1 LKNIGQGQPIL
12 IIEHEEELERLYL
25 QRHTALPIYYLLYVT
40 GQLMLGNRG
49 DPSGYEDF
57 ITLMSSLTA
66 GDHTLLL
73 EIGIMAKVL
82 LEDWGLAMC
91 VGSVPWA
98 ALVGG
103 TGYYASLKFLRA
115 YRREKAARRARH

>member
-1 LKNIGQGQPIL
+1 
-12 IIEHEEELERLYL
+12 
-25 QRHTALPIYYLLYVT
+25 
-40 GQLMLGNRG
+40 MLGHWG
-49 DPSGYEDF
+49 DLSGYQDF

-66 GDHTLLL
+66 GDHTLLQ

-98 ALVGG
+98 LFVGG
-103 TGYYASLKFLRA
+103 GG
-115 YRREKAARRARH
+115 